1 MSHPHR
7 FYAPFAPGESGAIRL
22 PSEEAH
28 HALRV
33 ARLRQGDPVS
43 VINGQGD
50 EIRGLLSVSGKQN
63 VYVEVREQA
72 ACPPPPVALTLALG
86 GLHQEKALQEVIRR
100 AVETGFSRICFWQAE
115 HSQKPVAVHDK
126 CFKTALETCKQ
137 CGRLYVPVIDTAPSL
152 EQFLTDFDG
161 PGIIGVTE
169 MEGKVPEPAVI
180 ETRLAIVV
188 GPEGDFSVREREVV
202 EAFGLT
208 PVSLGK
214 YIYRSE
220 TAAAMLMTLAA
231 SIVGELGPPLPI
243 SCFPS
248 ADPSS

>member
-33 ARLRQGDPVS
+33 ARLRQGDAVS

-50 EIRGLLSVSGKQN
+50 EIRGLLSVSGKQD
-63 VYVEVREQA
+63 VYVEVRERA
-72 ACPPPPVALTLALG
+72 ACQPPPVALTLALG
-86 GLHQEKALQEVIRR
+86 GLHQEKALLDVIRR

-180 ETRLAIVV
+180 ETRLSIVV
-188 GPEGDFSVREREVV
+188 GPEGDFSSRERDAAA
-202 EAFGLT
+202 AFGLT
-208 PVSLGK
+208 PVSLGR

-220 TAAAMLMTLAA
+220 TAAAVLMTLAA
-231 SIVGELGPPLPI
+231 HAVGELGPPLPVAWT
-243 SCFPS
+243 PGNM
-248 ADPSS
+248 PL

>member
-7 FYAPFAPGESGAIRL
+7 FYAPFAPGESGAVRL

-33 ARLRQGDPVS
+33 ARLRQGDLVS

-50 EIRGLLSVSGKQN
+50 EIRGLLSVSGKQD
-63 VYVEVREQA
+63 VYVEVRERA

-86 GLHQEKALQEVIRR
+86 GLHQEKALLDVIRR
-100 AVETGFSRICFWQAE
+100 AVETGVSRVCFWQAE
-115 HSQKPVAVHDK
+115 HSQKPVAVHDRWSK
-126 CFKTALETCKQ
+126 AAIETCKQ
-137 CGRLYVPVIDTAPSL
+137 CGRLRFPVFDTAPSL
-152 EQFLTDFDG
+152 ERFLNDFAG

-169 MEGKVPEPAVI
+169 MEGTAPEPVGV
-180 ETRLAIVV
+180 EKRLSIVV
-188 GPEGDFSVREREVV
+188 GPEGDFSRREREAAA
-202 EAFGLT
+202 AFGLT

-231 SIVGELGPPLPI
+231 HAVGELGPALPLAGSPGN
-243 SCFPS
+243 
-248 ADPSS
+248 SSL

>member
-1 MSHPHR
+1 M
-7 FYAPFAPGESGAIRL
+7 
-22 PSEEAH
+22 
-28 HALRV
+28 RV

-137 CGRLYVPVIDTAPSL
+137 CGRFFLPIVDTAPSL
-152 EQFLTDFDG
+152 QAFLESYDG
-161 PGIIGVTE
+161 PSLIALLAEDIPGGQYV
-169 MEGKVPEPAVI
+169 VPKKN
-180 ETRLAIVV
+180 LALIV
-188 GPEGDFSVREREVV
+188 GPEGDFSEQERDVAL
-202 EAFGLT
+202 EAGAV
-208 PVSLGK
+208 PVSLGANT
-214 YIYRSE
+214 YRSE
-220 TAAAMLMTLAA
+220 VAAALLLTVVAHTL
-231 SIVGELGPPLPI
+231 GELGPGLPLDLP
-243 SCFPS
+243 
-248 ADPSS
+248 PSS